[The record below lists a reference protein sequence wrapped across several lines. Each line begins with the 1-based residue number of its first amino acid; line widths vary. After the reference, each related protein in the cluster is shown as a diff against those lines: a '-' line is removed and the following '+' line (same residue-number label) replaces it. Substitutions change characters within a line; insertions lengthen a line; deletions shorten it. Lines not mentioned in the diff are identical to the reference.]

1 MNYCP
6 NCGTILKEHEDTC
19 PNCGTKIIIQEKEEI
34 VETPQNEKPKKKEPP
49 RKKKVTQ
56 KRTKYKS
63 QSISV
68 KEIPLTVK
76 KTEKH
81 SSADKDIKEYLP
93 SNREDMDK
101 YYKKDELVFNISS
114 IVKVIAVLLLFALTV
129 FVIFKITIDN
139 SKKSLDNP
147 PAKEVVFNASI
158 YNHWESSSGGEF
170 VFNEDESFYWYRS
183 IGDLNNYYYGTF
195 SFITGP
201 SALEEM
207 GYTEE
212 EFKSN
217 FGEDIAIENVYSIEI
232 VPKKSIREGKDN
244 TSKTIKANTTWW
256 YILIIRDDGTAIS
269 YNKTL
274 DTRYELKVKTD
285 K

>member
-19 PNCGTKIIIQEKEEI
+19 PNCNTKIIVKEKEVI
-34 VETPQNEKPKKKEPP
+34 VEPPKKTKEKKKEPP

-63 QSISV
+63 QNLSI

-81 SSADKDIKEYLP
+81 SKANKELDEYLIN
-93 SNREDMDK
+93 NREDVDK
-101 YYKKDELVFNISS
+101 YYKKDELAFNISS
-114 IVKVIAVLLLFALTV
+114 IIKIIAVLLLFALTV
-129 FVIFKITIDN
+129 YVIFKITIDTSN
-139 SKKSLDNP
+139 KP
-147 PAKEVVFNASI
+147 IYIGTAEEVVNTSI
-158 YNHWESSSGGEF
+158 YNRWESSSGGEF
-170 VFNEDESFYWYRS
+170 VFDEDESFYWYKS
-183 IGDLNNYYYGTF
+183 AGDLDNYYYGLY
-195 SFITGP
+195 SFLTGQ

-217 FGEDIAIENVYSIEI
+217 FGENINIDNVYSIEI
-232 VPKKSIREGKDN
+232 TPKKAVLEGKDV
-244 TSKTIKANTTWW
+244 TSTTIKTNTTWW
-256 YILIIRDDGTAIS
+256 YILIIRNDGSAIS

-274 DTRYELKVKTD
+274 DTRYELKIKTD

>member
-6 NCGTILKEHEDTC
+6 NCGTILKENEDTC
-19 PNCGTKIIIQEKEEI
+19 PNCGTKIIIKEEEVI
-34 VETPQNEKPKKKEPP
+34 VEPPKKEKNKKKEPP

-56 KRTKYKS
+56 KRTKYKT
-63 QSISV
+63 QSVSV

-81 SSADKDIKEYLP
+81 TSATKEIKEYLTN
-93 SNREDMDK
+93 NREDADK
-101 YYKKDELVFNISS
+101 YYKKDELAFNISS
-114 IVKVIAVLLLFALTV
+114 ITKIIAVLLLFALTV
-129 FVIFKITIDN
+129 FIIFKITIDN
-139 SKKSLDNP
+139 SKKPLYTGVSE
-147 PAKEVVFNASI
+147 EVVNTSI
-158 YNHWESSSGGEF
+158 YNRWESSSGGEF
-170 VFNEDESFYWYRS
+170 VFNEDESFYWYKKT
-183 IGDLNNYYYGTF
+183 GDLDNYYYGLY
-195 SFITGP
+195 SFLTGQ

-212 EFKSN
+212 EFKKN
-217 FGEDIAIENVYSIEI
+217 FGENINIDNVYSIEI
-232 VPKKSIREGKDN
+232 TPRKAVIEGKDVTSTTIKTN
-244 TSKTIKANTTWW
+244 TSWW
-256 YILIIRDDGTAIS
+256 YILIIRNDGTAIS